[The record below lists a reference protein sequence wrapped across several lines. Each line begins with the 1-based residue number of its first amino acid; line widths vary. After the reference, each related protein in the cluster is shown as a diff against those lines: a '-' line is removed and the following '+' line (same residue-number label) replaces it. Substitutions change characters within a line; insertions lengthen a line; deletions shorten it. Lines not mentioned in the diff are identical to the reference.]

1 MGSLSKMTR
10 VEAGEAGVPTARPKR
25 GPSLEI
31 DLALSSAFDAF
42 DATPAP
48 RKPFVET
55 PTRQSLEAVR
65 LAEEETRL
73 ARGGKTSEVS
83 EVTSIATLDSI
94 GRGEAPASGVSVH
107 PGGDGRVAA
116 MRDLYVQ
123 GETDAAL
130 ALASSFNLD
139 GAEPEPFDIDPF
151 GGLIP
156 VVDDED
162 DHPLQDLDLATFDGH
177 DAEPALPL
185 FTSSSRPKS
194 ASRPRSVEP
203 PAGGEEGGLVA
214 LSSLV
219 PKMLVDPRAIAQ
231 LPVDPR
237 AAFILSHIDGIQ
249 SMEEILDICPMPEAE
264 ALELMENLRLLGV
277 ISLG

>member
-10 VEAGEAGVPTARPKR
+10 VEGAEAGVPTARPKR

-42 DATPAP
+42 DATPPP
-48 RKPFVET
+48 RKPFLET

-94 GRGEAPASGVSVH
+94 GRGVAPASGVSVH
-107 PGGDGRVAA
+107 PASDERVAA

-123 GETDAAL
+123 GETEAAL
-130 ALASSFNLD
+130 ALASSFDLD
-139 GAEPEPFDIDPF
+139 AAEPEPFDVDPF

-162 DHPLQDLDLATFDGH
+162 DNSFQNLDLATFDGH
-177 DAEPALPL
+177 DGPPDLPL

-203 PAGGEEGGLVA
+203 PAEEEGGLVA